1 MKPNSPAEQL
11 PKNAGEASIACRN
24 KFRQGMGPSPT
35 ADRRR
40 VLQVNVQK
48 FAPVC
53 CNTEGWIRDETVIDE
68 VRKNCKD
75 ACITDRRMISTDLD
89 ETLELENLIDQAAL
103 ESYSAEAR
111 KEPREAHAHEDFPEQ
126 DDENWTKPALSWF
139 DKRYGE
145 VAEVALKLRADL
157 RRVLQLNV
165 QRFAP
170 GYRNSD
176 GWTNGDS
183 AIDEVMKKCKDVGIT
198 DHSMV

>member
-1 MKPNSPAEQL
+1 M
-11 PKNAGEASIACRN
+11 
-24 KFRQGMGPSPT
+24 
-35 ADRRR
+35 
-40 VLQVNVQK
+40 
-48 FAPVC
+48 
-53 CNTEGWIRDETVIDE
+53 IDE

-75 ACITDRRMISTDLD
+75 ACITDRRMIWSTDLD

-126 DDENWTKPALSWF
+126 DDENWTKPALSWL
-139 DKRYGE
+139 DKPYGE
-145 VAEVALKLRADL
+145 VAEVALKFRADL
-157 RRVLQLNV
+157 CRVLQVNV

-198 DHSMV
+198 DRSMVWNTDLIETLELENLINQAAQETFSAEARKESREPMFTWTSQSVMTRTG

>member
-1 MKPNSPAEQL
+1 M
-11 PKNAGEASIACRN
+11 
-24 KFRQGMGPSPT
+24 
-35 ADRRR
+35 
-40 VLQVNVQK
+40 NVQK
-48 FAPVC
+48 FAPGYR
-53 CNTEGWIRDETVIDE
+53 NTVGWIWDETVIDE

-75 ACITDRRMISTDLD
+75 ACITDRRMIWSTDLD

-126 DDENWTKPALSWF
+126 DDENWTKPALSWL
-139 DKRYGE
+139 DKPYGE
-145 VAEVALKLRADL
+145 VAEVALKFRADL
-157 RRVLQLNV
+157 CRVLQVNV

-170 GYRNSD
+170 GYRNGD

-183 AIDEVMKKCKDVGIT
+183 AIEEVMKRCKDVGIT